1 MSFLPISNPTLH
13 DFVDVKDVDFSVV
26 TPTVS
31 VTPSSV
37 ATCFSNVIAEHH
49 YKLASKIQNKEQDN
63 QMIGFLISKYEKEL
77 QKDSSNYVLNSR
89 LGELY
94 ELLFSYEQAEKY
106 YKKRPCVD
114 LVGDAAEIFEQYL
127 EEKKQESVV

>member
-1 MSFLPISNPTLH
+1 MNKSEIPEYAR
-13 DFVDVKDVDFSVV
+13 
-26 TPTVS
+26 TVFIALIAAM
-31 VTPSSV
+31 VIATV

-77 QKDSSNYVLNSR
+77 QKDPSNYVLNSR

-94 ELLFSYEQAEKY
+94 ELLFSYEQAEKNY
-106 YKKRPCVD
+106 QLAIAKAPYGVYSPYIVTVFTVR
-114 LVGDAAEIFEQYL
+114 I
-127 EEKKQESVV
+127 